1 MPSHSKTSRA
11 VHKTTAPFLL
21 KKTAIATALMLSSSL
36 TLANTISGRVLD
48 QVGKPVTE
56 GEVQVMGSN
65 KRVTIDKDGRFSFE
79 NVRIGNVELHVASPD
94 FIHSSTAVTVTEAGI
109 SDLDITV
116 TSSSIEVF
124 DVTASAFHASNIES
138 AAPVTVLAGDSL
150 NHKQAA
156 TLGDTLRNEVG
167 VHSSFHGGVA
177 STPIIRGLDGPRVLI
192 TQNGMDSSDA
202 SRVGPDHMVATETT
216 SAEQIEILRGPATLF
231 YGSGAIGGVVNV
243 VDQRIPDNNDAEG
256 ELAIT
261 RNSVNAEEGVA
272 GFVKGG
278 AGDFAFNVEGFYRDA
293 DNYRIPGFAES
304 EEAHDDDHDDHDEDH
319 DHEEDHDHDSEHEGS
334 EGVVESS
341 QYRSKGF
348 TVGGSYLF
356 DQGHVGISM
365 QHLSSLYGIPGHA
378 HGDEHGHED
387 EDDHGEDHDDH
398 MEEEAFEEVMA
409 DLQQNRYQLAGE
421 FQLSSDA
428 ISAINFGMSYTDYA
442 HVEIENGE
450 PGTRF
455 TNDSFETRIEVLH
468 QPIAGWRGGL
478 SLHTKLSDF
487 SAVGEEAFTPA
498 SDTRM
503 FGLGLIEEKH
513 FGDVLVQLGGRIE
526 RVEIDVPSVF
536 SPDLEIHSH
545 DDDHDDHMDDH
556 MDDHDHDHDDHDHN
570 DLDSISL
577 DFTPY
582 SLSAGAVWD
591 FAEGYNL
598 GVSFIHAQ
606 RAPSSTELFSF
617 GPHIG
622 TQTYEIGALYELHE
636 DGFEIGSTDFEL
648 ETSNNF
654 DISFRKFAGDVGFVV
669 NVFYNQVDDY
679 YYGADTGLFAEFSHD
694 HDDEHSDDDHMDEHD
709 DHMDD
714 HDDHGDEHGDEHSDE
729 HSDELPVFAFVKS
742 DATLYGAEFQVNW
755 KASDGLKLFTQGDI
769 IKTEVDTASGKQD
782 LPRTPPA
789 RLTFG
794 GEYSHQNWFIDAQV
808 MRVFSQSDVAE
819 FETET
824 DGYTMV
830 DANISY
836 FTSIQGYD
844 IELFAKGRNLTD
856 EEARVHTSFLKDLAP
871 LPGRSV
877 LLGVRASF

>member
-1 MPSHSKTSRA
+1 MMKRTS
-11 VHKTTAPFLL
+11 
-21 KKTAIATALMLSSSL
+21 IATALLLSSSF
-36 TLANTISGRVLD
+36 TMANTISGRVID
-48 QVGKPVTE
+48 QMGNPVTK
-56 GEVQVMGSN
+56 GDVQVMGSN
-65 KRVTIDKDGRFSFE
+65 KRVAIGSDGTFSFT
-79 NVRIGNVELHVASPD
+79 NVKLGKVELHVGSPD
-94 FIHSSTAVTVTEAGI
+94 YIHSSTPVVVLEGGIAG
-109 SDLDITV
+109 LNITV

-138 AAPVTVLAGDSL
+138 AAPVTVLAGEKL
-150 NHKQAA
+150 NNRQAA

-192 TQNGMDSSDA
+192 TQNGMDASDA
-202 SRVGPDHMVATETT
+202 SRVGPDHMVATDT
-216 SAEQIEILRGPATLF
+216 SSAQQIEVLRGPATLF

-256 ELAIT
+256 EFVIS
-261 RNSVNAEEGVA
+261 RNTVNAEEGVS
-272 GFVKGG
+272 GFIKGG
-278 AGDFAFNVEGFYRDA
+278 KNNFAFNAQGFYRDA

-304 EEAHDDDHDDHDEDH
+304 EDAHDDHDEH
-319 DHEEDHDHDSEHEGS
+319 DGEHDEDHDDEHELGS

-348 TVGGSYLF
+348 TLGSSYLF
-356 DQGHVGISM
+356 EQGHVGLSV

-378 HGDEHGHED
+378 HSDEHDEHEDDMHDDLDEMHGDE
-387 EDDHGEDHDDH
+387 
-398 MEEEAFEEVMA
+398 EEMVVA
-409 DLQQNRYQLAGE
+409 DLKQNRYQLAGE
-421 FQLSSDA
+421 FQLSSEA
-428 ISAINFGMSYTDYA
+428 ISAINFGMSYTDYT

-455 TNDSFETRIEVLH
+455 TNNSFETRIEVLH
-468 QPIAGWRGGL
+468 QPIAGWRGGV

-487 SAVGEEAFTPA
+487 SAIGEEAFTPA
-498 SDTRM
+498 SDTRS
-503 FGLGLIEEKH
+503 FGLGIIEEKH

-526 RVEIDVPSVF
+526 RVEIDVPRIF
-536 SPDLEIHSH
+536 APDLEVHEH
-545 DDDHDDHMDDH
+545 DDDHMDEHMDDH
-556 MDDHDHDHDDHDHN
+556 MDDDHDHEHSDI
-570 DLDSISL
+570 DSVAV

-591 FAEGYNL
+591 FAEGYNIGL
-598 GVSFIHAQ
+598 SYVHAQ
-606 RAPSSTELFSF
+606 RAPSAAELFSF

-622 TQTYEIGALYELHE
+622 TQTYEIGALYQLEGDE
-636 DGFEIGSTDFEL
+636 FEIGIGEFEL

-654 DISFRKFAGDVGFVV
+654 DISLRKFAGDFGFVV

-694 HDDEHSDDDHMDEHD
+694 HDDEHSDEHGDEHG
-709 DHMDD
+709 DD
-714 HDDHGDEHGDEHSDE
+714 HDDHGDEHEGEHSDE
-729 HSDELPVFAFVKS
+729 HSDELPVFAFVNS
-742 DATLYGAEFQVNW
+742 DATLYGAEFQFNW
-755 KASDGLKLFTQGDI
+755 KATETLTFFTQGDI
-769 IKTEVDTASGKQD
+769 IKTDVDTDRGSES

-794 GEYSHQNWFIDAQV
+794 GEFSNQNWLIDAQIMRV
-808 MRVFSQSDVAE
+808 MRQSDIAE
-819 FETET
+819 FESAT
-824 DGYTMV
+824 DGYTMI

-844 IELFAKGRNLTD
+844 LEIFAKGRNLGD
-856 EEARVHTSFLKDLAP
+856 EEARVHTSFLRDLAP

-877 LLGVRASF
+877 LFGVRATF